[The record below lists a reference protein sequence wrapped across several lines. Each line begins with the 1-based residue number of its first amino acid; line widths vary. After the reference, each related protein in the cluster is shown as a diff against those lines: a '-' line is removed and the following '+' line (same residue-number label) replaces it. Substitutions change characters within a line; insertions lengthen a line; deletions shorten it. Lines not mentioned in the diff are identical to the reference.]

1 MTPYEQLTERFRRI
15 GLIGDTLGVL
25 EWDTATMLPQGSAPV
40 RGEQTATL
48 SVLRHE
54 LLTHGDV
61 GALLDAA
68 GDGNGDHD
76 AWTAA
81 NLREMRGAYA
91 RATAVPPDLVEAEAR
106 AVSACEMTWRTAR
119 AQDDFELLRPFLEEV
134 LRLTRERGQAVGAAL
149 GLDPYDAL
157 LDEFEPGGRARRIDA
172 LFDDLAGFLPDF
184 VAAALERQA
193 ARPAPVAPKGPFP
206 LDRQRALG
214 VRLME
219 VIGFDFTRGRLD
231 VSAHPFCGGA
241 AGDVRITTRYD
252 EADFLSAL
260 MGVLH
265 ETGHAMYELGLPERW
280 RHQPVGVARGMGVH
294 ESQSMIVELQ
304 VCRGREFMAFAAP
317 LMRDAFDGRG
327 PVWEAENLY
336 RLATVVAPGFIR
348 VDADEATY
356 PAHVILRY
364 RLERALVAGD
374 LRLADLPGAWAE
386 GMQDLLGLTPPDDR
400 LGCLQDIHW
409 PGGLWGYFPT
419 YVLGAM
425 TAAQL
430 FDAATRADPGLRPAI
445 ARGDFLPLM
454 RWLRANVHEKGSL
467 LSSEE
472 LVTQATGRPLDPAVF
487 EAHLKARYLD

>member
-1 MTPYEQLTERFRRI
+1 MTPYEHLTERFRRI

-25 EWDTATMLPQGSAPV
+25 EWDTATMLPEGSAPV

-68 GDGNGDHD
+68 GDGDGDHD

-81 NLREMRGAYA
+81 NLREMRRAYA

-193 ARPAPVAPKGPFP
+193 GRPAPEAPAGPFP

-241 AGDVRITTRYD
+241 TGDVRITTRYD

-304 VCRGREFMAFAAP
+304 VCRGREFMTFAAP
-317 LMRDAFDGRG
+317 LMRDAFDGQG
-327 PVWEAENLY
+327 PAWEPENLY

-430 FDAATRADPGLRPAI
+430 FDAATRVDPGLRPAI
-445 ARGDFLPLM
+445 ARGDFPPLM